1 MKKSLV
7 VVVLL
12 LIVFTVATCS
22 FSKMGEVGKLPG
34 EEKLGGK
41 TPKTLY
47 AEAIDYI
54 KGLTNYE
61 IAFDGNYTYTYYE
74 TTETNDKGETKE
86 SQKPIVQKENTS
98 MVYKGADKTF
108 SYIYKSEGYEERLIY
123 DGTSVYQLLNTVKEQ
138 KKCTYDA
145 FVSEYG
151 NFVETGILINLKDS
165 HFDKVRFVPDGE
177 YFVLDFEITAD
188 EYYELAGGDVTSS
201 VDYKVYFDADGTI
214 VKFERSMEYYYYESV
229 LVNDTMTASFKN
241 IGKTAKITA
250 PDDADKYAIRPL
262 ASEIDTSSVKNL
274 DGFKET
280 DQVTEYA
287 LFTFKIEPNVAQ
299 KETESET
306 DAETD
311 KATDTK
317 DETDVET
324 EETVVEPYEGK
335 VLVRLYPDVA
345 PESVANFQ
353 KLIGQSTYKGMVVNS
368 IAKDQAI
375 QIGEPITD
383 EEENVNDDVYDRIFG
398 EFPANG
404 FTNNLT
410 HKRGVLSMVRSSN
423 DYNSAT
429 YDFIICTGDL
439 SGSDYTLDGYYATFG
454 CVIYGFDTLDKID
467 EVETDDTG
475 IPKATVT
482 ITDTR
487 FLAKK

>member
-1 MKKSLV
+1 MKKSFV

-151 NFVETGILINLKDS
+151 NFVESGILIDLKDS

-345 PESVANFQ
+345 PGTVANFQ
-353 KLIGQSTYKGMVVNS
+353 NLFGTATYKGLVVNG
-368 IAKDQAI
+368 ILQDFAI
-375 QIGEPITD
+375 QIGEPISD
-383 EEENVNDDVYDRIFG
+383 EEEEEEKENVFEYIFG
-398 EFPANG
+398 EFANNG
-404 FTNNLT
+404 FTNNLS
-410 HKRGVLSMVRSSN
+410 HKRGVISMLRGE
-423 DYNSAT
+423 DPNSAT
-429 YDFIICTGDL
+429 YDFFICTKD
-439 SGSDYTLDGYYATFG
+439 TPELDGYYASFG
-454 CVIYGFDTLDKID
+454 CVIYGFETLDKIA
-467 EVETDDTG
+467 ELETDENDV
-475 IPKATVT
+475 PKATVT